1 MFRWPI
7 SVYYEDTDAGGVVY
21 HSNYLNFF
29 ERARTEWLRAL
40 GVSQT
45 ALLAEDTAFV
55 VKRAELDFCKA
66 ARFEQNLIVETKVIQ
81 LKKASMVFQQRLI
94 DENGVVYCEAD
105 VLVACIA
112 LSRMR
117 PKPFPKILPRSLK
130 VEADISFIGLFL
142 QASLL
147 VKFVML
153 TLLVL
158 SIASWAVILQRRK
171 LLTAA
176 KTDALK
182 FEDKFW
188 SGVDLNKLYQEL
200 SARQDSNKGLEAL
213 FVSGFKEY
221 ARLNK
226 LNGRVPEAIM
236 DGSYRAM
243 RVSLSRELEK
253 LETHLPLLATI
264 GSTSPYIG
272 LFGTV
277 WGIMNSFIALG
288 AVENAT
294 LAMVAPGI
302 AEALIATA
310 MGLFAAIPAVIAYN
324 RFSTQVEKIEMSYA
338 NFMEEFSS
346 ILHRQAY
353 SEKEQA

>member
-1 MFRWPI
+1 M
-7 SVYYEDTDAGGVVY
+7 
-21 HSNYLNFF
+21 
-29 ERARTEWLRAL
+29 
-40 GVSQT
+40 
-45 ALLAEDTAFV
+45 
-55 VKRAELDFCKA
+55 
-66 ARFEQNLIVETKVIQ
+66 
-81 LKKASMVFQQRLI
+81 
-94 DENGVVYCEAD
+94 
-105 VLVACIA
+105 
-112 LSRMR
+112 
-117 PKPFPKILPRSLK
+117 
-130 VEADISFIGLFL
+130 EADISFIGLFL

-153 TLLVL
+153 TLLSL
-158 SIASWAVILQRRK
+158 SIASWAVIIQRRK
-171 LLTAA
+171 LLAA
-176 KTDALK
+176 TKNEVLK

-200 SARQDSNKGLEAL
+200 SARQDRNVGLEAL
-213 FVSGFKEY
+213 FVTGFKEY
-221 ARLNK
+221 ARLSK

-243 RVSLSRELEK
+243 RVSLSREMEK

-324 RFSTQVEKIEMSYA
+324 RFSTQVDKIEMSYA